1 MAAAY
6 SARQL
11 GIPATI
17 VVPSV
22 TPNPTVERLK
32 DEGATVIIHGK
43 VSSRLS
49 FPLCHFDT
57 RLRFSHAQTIW
68 IAFVLVAS

>member
-1 MAAAY
+1 MCSGVSFLLLLLTPGGNAGMAAAY

-11 GIPATI
+11 KIPATI

-22 TPNPTVERLK
+22 TPNPTVERLR

-43 VSSRLS
+43 VGQWFFTFL
-49 FPLCHFDT
+49 
-57 RLRFSHAQTIW
+57 
-68 IAFVLVAS
+68 